1 MTVEEKKLDASEAAV
16 QPTSSNGEGESEPQ
30 HRQLSRAL
38 KGRHMQMIAIGMS
51 LTTEAIQSLI
61 RSASCRRF
69 YRCRSLRRDRRS
81 IENGRAGCSCKHR
94 ENNIVNRL
102 EEKLSSLQL
111 IGFIIIGCMMMC
123 TVQALGELA
132 IIYPVNGA
140 FYEYAVRFIDP
151 AWGFA
156 MGWEYSI
163 GWMVTLP
170 FEITAA
176 GITIEFWKSREE
188 VNPGVWCAVFM
199 SLLIIIQVF
208 GIIACIGFIILGIII
223 NAGGVPTDPR
233 GYIGAQYWH
242 NPGAFRNGFQ
252 GFCSV
257 FVTAAFSF
265 GGTEMVGLAAAEAK
279 NPRKTLPKATRQV
292 FWRIALFYILN
303 IFIMGLIVPSDSD
316 VLLGASGANTK
327 ASPFVLAVQLA
338 GIQILPHIINGV
350 ITCAVISVA
359 NSCTYGSTRVLQALA
374 QSGRA
379 PSIFAKIDKSGRPI
393 YCVALQVAFGFISFI
408 TVAADSKTVF
418 NWLLAVTGLSGQFA
432 YASIM
437 IAHIRFRKAWRV
449 QGRSTEDI
457 PWRSAL
463 GVVGSY
469 VGVFLVCCSLAAT
482 FYSSLFPVGGK
493 PSAESFFQ
501 GYLAAPITISLFLF
515 WKVYTKD
522 WGFGV
527 DLYSVDL
534 DMGRRPEEELDDVYE
549 GAEKKKSVWK
559 RGLSVIF

>member
-1 MTVEEKKLDASEAAV
+1 MTVEEKKLDVASEAAV
-16 QPTSSNGEGESEPQ
+16 QPTSSNDEGESEPQ
-30 HRQLSRAL
+30 TRQLSRAL
-38 KGRHMQMIAIGMS
+38 KGRHMQMIAIGGS
-51 LTTEAIQSLI
+51 IGAGLFVGTGGA
-61 RSASCRRF
+61 
-69 YRCRSLRRDRRS
+69 LRT
-81 IENGRAGCSCKHR
+81 GGPAA
-94 ENNIVNRL
+94 L
-102 EEKLSSLQL
+102 L

-176 GITIEFWKSREE
+176 GITIEFWKSRDE

-208 GIIACIGFIILGIII
+208 GVLEFILAIVKIIACIGFIILGIII

-242 NPGAFRNGFQ
+242 DPGAFRNGLQ

-265 GGTEMVGLAAAEAK
+265 GGTEMVGLAAAEAT
-279 NPRKTLPKATRQV
+279 NPRRTLPKATRQV
-292 FWRIALFYILN
+292 FWRITLFYILN

-379 PSIFAKIDKSGRPI
+379 PAIFAKIDKSGRPI

-437 IAHIRFRKAWRV
+437 IAHIRFRKAWRM
-449 QGRSTEDI
+449 QGRSLEEI

-469 VGVFLVCCSLAAT
+469 
-482 FYSSLFPVGGK
+482 PVGGK

-527 DLYSVDL
+527 DLHSVDL

-549 GAEKKKSVWK
+549 GMEKKTSMWK

>member
-1 MTVEEKKLDASEAAV
+1 MAVDEKKLDVADEAV
-16 QPTSSNGEGESEPQ
+16 QPTSSNGEGEQSSLSQ
-30 HRQLSRAL
+30 HRPLSRAL
-38 KGRHMQMIAIGMS
+38 KGRHMQMIAIGGS
-51 LTTEAIQSLI
+51 IGAGLFVGTGGA
-61 RSASCRRF
+61 
-69 YRCRSLRRDRRS
+69 LRT
-81 IENGRAGCSCKHR
+81 GGPAA
-94 ENNIVNRL
+94 L
-102 EEKLSSLQL
+102 L

-199 SLLIIIQVF
+199 TLLIVIQVF
-208 GIIACIGFIILGIII
+208 GVRGYGEVEFILAIVKIIACIGFIILGIII
-223 NAGGVPTDPR
+223 NTGGVPTDPR

-242 NPGAFRNGFQ
+242 DPGAFRNGFQ

-265 GGTEMVGLAAAEAK
+265 GGTEMVGLAAAEAA
-279 NPRKTLPKATRQV
+279 NPRKTLPKASRQV
-292 FWRIALFYILN
+292 FWRITLFYILN

-338 GIQILPHIINGV
+338 RIEVLPHIINGV
-350 ITCAVISVA
+350 ITLAVISVA

-379 PSIFAKIDKSGRPI
+379 PAIFARVDKDGRPI

-408 TVAADSKTVF
+408 TIAADGKTVF
-418 NWLLAVTGLSGQFA
+418 SWLLAVTGLSGQFA

-437 IAHIRFRKAWRV
+437 LAHIRFRKAWRL
-449 QGRSTEDI
+449 QGRSVDEI

-463 GVVGSY
+463 GVAGSY
-469 VGVFLVCCSLAAT
+469 VGVFLVVCSLSAT
-482 FYSSLFPVGGK
+482 FYSALYPVGGS
-493 PSAESFFQ
+493 PNAESFFQ
-501 GYLAAPITISLFLF
+501 SYMAAPITLALFLF
-515 WKVYTKD
+515 WKVYTRD

-527 DLYSVDL
+527 DLRSVDL
-534 DMGRRPEEELDDVYE
+534 DKGRRREEELEVYE
-549 GAEKKKSVWK
+549 VDEVEKKTPMWK
-559 RGLSVIF
+559 RILGFFF

>member
-16 QPTSSNGEGESEPQ
+16 QPTSSNGEGESESQ

-38 KGRHMQMIAIGMS
+38 KGRHMQMIA
-51 LTTEAIQSLI
+51 
-61 RSASCRRF
+61 
-69 YRCRSLRRDRRS
+69 
-81 IENGRAGCSCKHR
+81 
-94 ENNIVNRL
+94 
-102 EEKLSSLQL
+102 

-208 GIIACIGFIILGIII
+208 GVRGYGEVEFILAIVKIIACIGFIILGIII

-242 NPGAFRNGFQ
+242 DPGAFRNGFQ

-257 FVTAAFSF
+257 FVTAA
-265 GGTEMVGLAAAEAK
+265 AEAT

-292 FWRIALFYILN
+292 FWRITLFYILN

-338 GIQILPHIINGV
+338 GIQVLPHIINGV

-437 IAHIRFRKAWRV
+437 IAHIRFRKAWKV
-449 QGRSTEDI
+449 QGRSPEDI

-469 VGVFLVCCSLAAT
+469 
-482 FYSSLFPVGGK
+482 PVGGK

-527 DLYSVDL
+527 DLHSVDL

-549 GAEKKKSVWK
+549 GTEKKKSIWK

>member
-38 KGRHMQMIAIGMS
+38 KGRHMQMIAI
-51 LTTEAIQSLI
+51 
-61 RSASCRRF
+61 
-69 YRCRSLRRDRRS
+69 
-81 IENGRAGCSCKHR
+81 
-94 ENNIVNRL
+94 
-102 EEKLSSLQL
+102 
-111 IGFIIIGCMMMC
+111 
-123 TVQALGELA
+123 
-132 IIYPVNGA
+132 VNGA

-208 GIIACIGFIILGIII
+208 GIIACIGFIVLGIII

-257 FVTAAFSF
+257 FVTAAFFF

-463 GVVGSY
+463 GV
-469 VGVFLVCCSLAAT
+469 
-482 FYSSLFPVGGK
+482 PVGGK
-493 PSAESFFQ
+493 PSAKSFFQ

-527 DLYSVDL
+527 DLHSVDL
-534 DMGRRPEEELDDVYE
+534 DMGRRPEEELDDIYE
-549 GAEKKKSVWK
+549 GTEKKKNVWK